1 MIILFI
7 DTSNNKQITV
17 SLEVEGERDTRS
29 KEVGRER
36 SQLVLPL
43 IKELLRDH
51 HLTMKDIEK
60 IQVEVGPGSFTGLR
74 VGVAIA
80 NTLGLIL
87 QVPINDQPVGKLVEP
102 VYS

>member
-1 MIILFI
+1 MTTLFI

-17 SLEVEGERDTRS
+17 SLEVHGEKDSRS

-43 IKELLRDH
+43 IKELLNDH
-51 HLTMKDIEK
+51 HLTMKDIKK
-60 IQVEVGPGSFTGLR
+60 IQVELGPGSFTGLR

-80 NTLGLIL
+80 NTLGLVL
-87 QVPINDQPVGKLVEP
+87 QVPINDNPVGKLVEP
-102 VYS
+102 IYS